1 MARIAAVL
9 AILCAGIIDSIAT
22 EFNLIIGAF
31 AQGCQKHPVCDQ
43 DQLARCQKTFNQDV
57 GIPRTCLILKYKI
70 NNDHLSLRSIPDIIN
85 VYTSANLDVKKY
97 DQLQD
102 AVESLIGTQGI
113 DELGRVCHSIKN
125 MCNT

>member
-22 EFNLIIGAF
+22 ELNYLIIGAF

-57 GIPRTCLILKYKI
+57 GIPRMCLM
-70 NNDHLSLRSIPDIIN
+70 
-85 VYTSANLDVKKY
+85 
-97 DQLQD
+97 LQ
-102 AVESLIGTQGI
+102 
-113 DELGRVCHSIKN
+113 
-125 MCNT
+125 